1 MQMAIAA
8 VEQQEM
14 TIRCAAICYGIAPS
28 TLHDR
33 ISGKV
38 KDGATQGVVPYLTRQ
53 EEEEFASFLRC
64 CADIGYAHSLPQV
77 RTIFMR
83 CVL

>member
-38 KDGATQGVVPYLTRQ
+38 KDGATRGVVPYLTRQ

-77 RTIFMR
+77 RTSFMR